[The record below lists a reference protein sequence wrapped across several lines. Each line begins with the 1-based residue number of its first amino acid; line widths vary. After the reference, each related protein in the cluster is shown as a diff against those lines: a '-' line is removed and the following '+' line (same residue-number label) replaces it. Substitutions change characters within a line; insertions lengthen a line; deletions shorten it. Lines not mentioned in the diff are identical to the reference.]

1 MPDNQPILI
10 MQGVSASHQG
20 EPILTN
26 TDLSINAHEIVCLL
40 GPSGCGKTT
49 LLRSIAGLHAIDNG
63 IIEVDGIKISL
74 AGRSVP
80 PEHRQIGMMFQD
92 LALFPHLTV
101 FENVIYGIRKQEKQ
115 QARSRVQYVLDLV
128 DIDSSQFLK
137 YPHELSGGQ
146 QQRVALARALAPQPK
161 ILLLDEPFSS
171 LDLELREQLATQ
183 VRQILKQEQMTAIM
197 VTHDQTEAF
206 AFADKVGVMQ
216 AGEILQFDTPYNI
229 YHQPCS
235 RFVADFV
242 GLGNFIPALIT
253 SRTTLDTVFG
263 EIEGSI
269 SPDFKPGD
277 EVDLLVR
284 PDDIPHDDQSPV
296 TATVESKRFLGAEFL
311 YTLRL
316 PNQYQVLCY
325 APSHHDH
332 AIGQALGIR
341 LDLEHI
347 VLFRR

>member
-1 MPDNQPILI
+1 MPDNKPILI
-10 MQGVSASHQG
+10 LKEVSASHQG
-20 EPILTN
+20 QKILKS
-26 TDLSINAHEIVCLL
+26 TDLNINAHDIVCLL

-49 LLRSIAGLHAIDNG
+49 LLRTIAGLHDIDQG
-63 IIEVDGIKISL
+63 SMEVDGKIIST
-74 AGRSVP
+74 AHRSVQ

-92 LALFPHLTV
+92 LALFPHLTI
-101 FENVIYGIRKQEKQ
+101 FENVAYGIRKQKKQ
-115 QARSRVQYVLDLV
+115 TLRSRVQYVLDLV
-128 DIDSSQFLK
+128 DIESTQFLK

-171 LDLELREQLATQ
+171 LDLELREQLAAQ

-206 AFADKVGVMQ
+206 TFADRVGVMQ

-242 GLGNFIPALIT
+242 GLGNFIPAKIT
-253 SRTTLDTVFG
+253 NQKCLETVFG
-263 EIEGSI
+263 EIRGTFSSE
-269 SPDFKPGD
+269 FNPGD

-284 PDDIPHDDQSPV
+284 PDDIPHDDLSTV
-296 TATVESKRFLGAEFL
+296 TATVVSKRFLGAEFL

-332 AIGQALGIR
+332 AIGQPLGIR

-347 VLFRR
+347 VIFRR